1 MAAGEG
7 SSLRRRMAAASVDL
21 IVETRPVGKA
31 RLALA
36 CVSILLA
43 GAAAGCTGPSP
54 APHQPGA
61 GSMAGGQPATVQS
74 GAAPGWG
81 AAANLDFNREVED
94 PTSVSCP
101 SASFCVAV
109 LGSGYAAVY
118 NGTAWSRPAR
128 LSSAVGQPD
137 SVSCPTASFCLAVDA
152 LDSSAFLFNRGTWS
166 SAPRISDPD
175 PGGLPG
181 MASVSCSSP
190 SFCAA
195 VDNGPNA
202 FTFNGT
208 SWSPATAVDQGNQL
222 STVSCPSATFCAAV
236 DYGPNAVT
244 FNGSSWSKPSA
255 IDPGSHLQAVSCA
268 TASFCV
274 AIDRRGNAFTFNGR
288 TWSAPVNALPNGL
301 TMGEGGISWPVVSC
315 PASDFCAAV
324 DGADGNVVTFNGSTW
339 TAPVNID
346 AKAAKSV
353 NEAVLIF
360 LMSVSCRSVAFCV
373 AGDTLGDAFVRS

>member
-1 MAAGEG
+1 MV
-7 SSLRRRMAAASVDL
+7 AASVDL
-21 IVETRPVGKA
+21 IVETRQANRV
-31 RLALA
+31 RLGLA
-36 CVSILLA
+36 CISILLA
-43 GAAAGCTGPSP
+43 GATTGCSGSSP
-54 APHQPGA
+54 APHQ
-61 GSMAGGQPATVQS
+61 
-74 GAAPGWG
+74 PGWG
-81 AAANLDFNREVED
+81 AAANLNDNQEVED

-109 LGSGYAAVY
+109 LASGFAAVY
-118 NGTAWSRPAR
+118 NGTTWSRPVT
-128 LSSAVGQPD
+128 LSSAAGQPG
-137 SVSCPTASFCLAVDA
+137 SVSCPSTRFCLAVDA
-152 LDSSAFLFNRGTWS
+152 LDSSAFLFNGSTWS
-166 SAPRISDPD
+166 HAPGISDPA

-181 MASVSCSSP
+181 MAAVSCSSS

-208 SWSPATAVDQGNQL
+208 RWSPATAVDPGNQL
-222 STVSCPSATFCAAV
+222 STVSCPSAAFCAAV
-236 DYGPNAVT
+236 DYGPNVVT
-244 FNGSSWSKPSA
+244 FNGTSWSKPSA

-274 AIDRRGNAFTFNGR
+274 ALDRRGNAFTFNGR
-288 TWSAPVNALPNGL
+288 AWSAPVSALPNGL

-324 DGADGNVVTFNGSTW
+324 DGADGNVATFTGRTW
-339 TAPVNID
+339 SAPVNID

-353 NEAVLIF
+353 NEPVLIF
-360 LMSVSCRSVAFCV
+360 LMSVSCRSAAFCV